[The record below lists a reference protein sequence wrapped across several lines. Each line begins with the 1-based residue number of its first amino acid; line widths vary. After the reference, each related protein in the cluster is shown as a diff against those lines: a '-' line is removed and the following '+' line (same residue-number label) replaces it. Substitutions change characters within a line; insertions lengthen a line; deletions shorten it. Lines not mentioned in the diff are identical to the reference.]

1 MTTRLPP
8 FGGASDRRN
17 SMADKM
23 KAAIFIEPGRI
34 VLGEKP
40 MPQIG
45 PNDALIR
52 ITTTTICGTDIHIL
66 KGEYPVEKGLTI
78 GHEPVGVIEKLGRN
92 VVGYTEGQ
100 RVIAGAI
107 CPSGHSHACLDGL
120 HSQDGPGTVHGL
132 KPMGGWRFGNT
143 IDGAQAEY
151 LLVPDAMANL
161 AAVPD
166 GLTDTQVLMCPD
178 IMSTGFAGAE
188 AANIK
193 IGDTVAV
200 FAQGPI
206 GLCATA
212 GARLRGATTIIAVDS
227 VPERLAMAKRLGAD
241 AVVDFKQ
248 VDAVDAIMELTN
260 GRGVDAAIEALGL
273 QQTFASC
280 LKVLKPGGT
289 LSSLGVYSSDLTIPL
304 AAFHAGLGD
313 NKIVTSLCPG
323 GKERMR
329 RLMNVI
335 AAERLDLGPLVTHH
349 YGLDRIEEAYELFA
363 NQRDGVLKVA
373 ITT

>member
-1 MTTRLPP
+1 MP
-8 FGGASDRRN
+8 
-17 SMADKM
+17 KM
-23 KAAIFIEPGRI
+23 MKSAQFVEPGRI
-34 VLGEKP
+34 VLDDKP
-40 MPQIG
+40 IPDVG
-45 PNDALIR
+45 SNDALIR

-66 KGEYPVEKGLTI
+66 KGEYPVAKGLTV
-78 GHEPVGVIEKLGRN
+78 GHEPVGVVEKLGAN
-92 VVGYTEGQ
+92 VQGYVEGQ

-107 CPSGHSHACLDGL
+107 CPSGYSNACLDGL
-120 HSQDGPGTVHGL
+120 HSQDGQSGAHGL

-161 AAVPD
+161 APVPD
-166 GLTDTQVLMCPD
+166 GLTDEQVLMCPD

-212 GARLRGATTIIAVDS
+212 GAKLKGATTIIAVDT
-227 VPERLAMAKRLGAD
+227 VPERLEMAQRMGAD
-241 AVVDFKQ
+241 LVIDFGKVDP
-248 VDAVDAIMELTN
+248 VDEIMRLTE

-273 QQTFASC
+273 QQTFESS
-280 LKVLKPGGT
+280 LRVLKPGGT
-289 LSSLGVYSSDLTIPL
+289 LSSLGVYSDDLKIPL

-335 AAERLDLGPLVTHH
+335 ASGRIDLEPLVTHRFR
-349 YGLDRIEEAYELFA
+349 LEQIEEAYELFA
-363 NQRDGVLKVA
+363 SQRDGVLKVA
-373 ITT
+373 ITP

>member
-1 MTTRLPP
+1 MTATMLATV
-8 FGGASDRRN
+8 FVN
-17 SMADKM
+17 
-23 KAAIFIEPGRI
+23 PGHLALR
-34 VLGEKP
+34 EKP
-40 MPQIG
+40 IPDVG
-45 PNDALIR
+45 ANDALVR

-66 KGEYPVEKGLTI
+66 KGEYPVSEGLTI
-78 GHEPVGVIEKLGRN
+78 GHEPVGVIEKLGQN
-92 VVGYTEGQ
+92 VRGYREGQ

-107 CPSGHSHACLDGL
+107 CPSGYSNACFEGL
-120 HSQDGPGTVHGL
+120 HSQDGQDTTHGY
-132 KPMGGWRFGNT
+132 KPLGGWRFGNT

-161 AAVPD
+161 AVVPE
-166 GLTDTQVLMCPD
+166 GLTDEQVLMCPD

-212 GARLRGATTIIAVDS
+212 GARLRGATTIIGVEAVAERIDMAERMGADIVIDFRKSNAVDEILR
-227 VPERLAMAKRLGAD
+227 VTG
-241 AVVDFKQ
+241 
-248 VDAVDAIMELTN
+248 
-260 GRGVDAAIEALGL
+260 GRGVDAAIEALGK
-273 QQTFASC
+273 QSTFEAC
-280 LKVLKPGGT
+280 LRVLKPGGT
-289 LSSLGVYSSDLTIPL
+289 LSSLGVYAEDLTLPL
-304 AAFHAGLGD
+304 SAFHAGLGD

-329 RLMNVI
+329 RLMNVV
-335 AAERLDLGPLVTHH
+335 AAQRVDLGRLVTHRFK
-349 YGLDRIEEAYELFA
+349 LEQIKDAYDLFA

-373 ITT
+373 ITP